1 MSLMQKIILQIM
13 NKILLLLVSLAVFS
27 CKKEEIKPCQTAE
40 PLVTQQ
46 EQLLEIKINK

>member
-1 MSLMQKIILQIM
+1 MKKI
-13 NKILLLLVSLAVFS
+13 LLLVSLAVVMFS

-40 PLVTQQ
+40 PLGDQQ

>member
-1 MSLMQKIILQIM
+1 MK
-13 NKILLLLVSLAVFS
+13 KILLVLVVLATTLS

-40 PLVTQQ
+40 PLGTQQ